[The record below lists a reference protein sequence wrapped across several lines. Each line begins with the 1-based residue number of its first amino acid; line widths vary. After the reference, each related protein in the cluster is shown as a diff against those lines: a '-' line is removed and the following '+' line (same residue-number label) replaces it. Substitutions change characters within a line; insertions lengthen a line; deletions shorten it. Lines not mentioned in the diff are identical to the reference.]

1 MAIDPDKDVDGFHPV
16 NVGRLATGDLE
27 VLAPCTPRGVIEM
40 LLRSGVDPSG
50 KHVVVVGRSNI
61 VGKPMALLL
70 LRRAPGGNATVSIAH
85 SRTSDLGALTRSADV
100 LIVAV
105 GRPNTITRE
114 MVKPGVTVI
123 DVGTNRVDD
132 PSRERGYRVVG
143 DVDFEGVSEVAA
155 AITPVPGGVGPMTIA
170 MLLANTVEA
179 SIRLRKAGAVSD
191 LTLDLF
197 ANVNPGADRSLE
209 PRPPPGPRVWTV
221 GQINRAARL
230 LLEESLPRLWVG
242 GEVTN
247 FRRQRSGHCYFT
259 LKDESAQLRCVM
271 FRREAARLP
280 ADPEEGM
287 TLRAFGGL
295 TLYEARGAYQL
306 VVTRLETAR
315 EGGMWKLAFDRL
327 RRQLDAEG
335 LTDPA
340 RKRALPAFPATV
352 GIVTSPTGA
361 ALRDIVAVIARRAP
375 WLRLL
380 VRGTRVQGR
389 GVGEEIAAA
398 IEALSGRDVDVIVV
412 ARGGGSIED
421 LWGFNEEAV
430 ARAVALSPVPVV
442 SGVGHETDVTICDL
456 VADLRAATPSA
467 AAEAVAPDRDGVEK
481 RLEGL
486 GHRLGRGLA
495 VQARTRRWQL
505 DRARDMLHLGGR
517 RRVSDCRARLTAAR
531 SGLAAAMRA
540 RVRRDTSRLAG
551 GRGGHGGP
559 VAGVDARTGLRRTA
573 RSAWSP
579 VAYRTGFPSGPGL
592 QASDLRRIRS
602 FRRGG
607 PAARGA
613 VCGGTPTREV
623 RRWRLIRGWTPG

>member
-1 MAIDPDKDVDGFHPV
+1 M
-16 NVGRLATGDLE
+16 
-27 VLAPCTPRGVIEM
+27 
-40 LLRSGVDPSG
+40 
-50 KHVVVVGRSNI
+50 
-61 VGKPMALLL
+61 
-70 LRRAPGGNATVSIAH
+70 
-85 SRTSDLGALTRSADV
+85 
-100 LIVAV
+100 
-105 GRPNTITRE
+105 
-114 MVKPGVTVI
+114 
-123 DVGTNRVDD
+123 
-132 PSRERGYRVVG
+132 
-143 DVDFEGVSEVAA
+143 
-155 AITPVPGGVGPMTIA
+155 
-170 MLLANTVEA
+170 
-179 SIRLRKAGAVSD
+179 SD

-197 ANVNPGADRSLE
+197 ANANPGADRSLE

-221 GQINRAARL
+221 RQINRAARL

-259 LKDESAQLRCVM
+259 LKDESARLPCVM

-306 VVTRLETAR
+306 VVTRLETTR

-327 RRQLDAEG
+327 RVRLDAEG

-340 RKRALPAFPATV
+340 RKRPLPAFPATV

-375 WLRLL
+375 WLCLL

-398 IEALSGRDVDVIVV
+398 IQTLSRRDVDVIVV

-421 LWGFNEEAV
+421 LWGFNEETV

-486 GHRLGRGLA
+486 GHRLGRGLT
-495 VQARTRRWQL
+495 VQARTRRWRL
-505 DRARDMLHLGGR
+505 ERAGDMLHLGGR
-517 RRVSDCRARLTAAR
+517 RRVSDCRARMKVAR

-540 RVRRDTSRLAG
+540 RLRRDASRLAEAAVAMETLSPLSTLARGYAVPLGPG
-551 GRGGHGGP
+551 GRLLRTLRDFPPGLDFRLRIADGYVP
-559 VAGVDARTGLRRTA
+559 SFVAGPPRKAPSAVESQPAR
-573 RSAWSP
+573 P
-579 VAYRTGFPSGPGL
+579 E
-592 QASDLRRIRS
+592 
-602 FRRGG
+602 GG
-607 PAARGA
+607 
-613 VCGGTPTREV
+613 E
-623 RRWRLIRGWTPG
+623 